1 MVHRRWLRS
10 AAFVGALW
18 TEPALA
24 QDWANA
30 GAAAWPEI
38 LKQTT
43 PLLDPFL
50 NREVGTVALR
60 LMDAAQPPIAGD
72 DWQAAVLDEEE
83 PIAFLLP
90 GGRLAVSVGLFDL
103 LENQDQLA
111 MIVAHEIAHLMLG
124 HAEARARRALDAQP
138 NGPNGEVAA
147 LARLAR
153 EPATTPFTPDEE
165 AAADVYAVELL
176 TRGGFDPREALA
188 LTQHF
193 AEVENELTYAQVHAR
208 PSVRAAALAPM
219 VPRLML
225 LYPNAQRR

>member
-1 MVHRRWLRS
+1 MGCGHWLRG

-18 TEPALA
+18 ASCALA
-24 QDWANA
+24 QDWNAA

-38 LKQTT
+38 LKQSV
-43 PLLDPFL
+43 PLPDPFL
-50 NREVGTVALR
+50 NREVGTVAIR
-60 LMDAAQPPIAGD
+60 LMDAAEPPIAGD
-72 DWQAAVLDEEE
+72 DWQAAILDEKE

-124 HAEARARRALDAQP
+124 HTETRAQRALAMQP
-138 NGPNGEVAA
+138 AGANREVAA
-147 LARLAR
+147 LTRFARDQA
-153 EPATTPFTPDEE
+153 ATPFTPEEE
-165 AAADVYAVELL
+165 AAADTYAVDLL

-193 AEVENELTYAQVHAR
+193 GEVENDLAYAKVHAR
-208 PSVRAAALAPM
+208 PSVRAAAIAPV

-225 LYPNAQRR
+225 LYPNAERR